1 MDIISYQ
8 LTPESY
14 GQVRYC
20 PILLANHAN
29 TSLEEWFTNYKFL
42 LFSIEN
48 TTEEEFSNHRLS
60 VEYHYS
66 LRLRERTFTE
76 IKQDSASLIEAS
88 LFQDLFRIL
97 VTTLEQAN
105 ELFEISE
112 TKKIGQNILDF
123 KREIE
128 QKTHKFNRDDFPTKI
143 KKFAV
148 EDKFQDYLA
157 TLVAINK
164 ARNCFE
170 HRNGV
175 LGVKDCNVGEKLVI
189 KFRYPAPIG
198 EDGKPVGLFD
208 KVKGDQ
214 YLRLHFVEGKKT
226 FRINERIRLDFED
239 SYKLIYTINFA
250 LKGIVDFLYK
260 LKDMD
265 VEVPIIKEFKS

>member
-20 PILLANHAN
+20 PILLANHTN
-29 TSLEEWFTNYKFL
+29 TALEEWFTNYKFL
-42 LFSIEN
+42 LFAIEN

-60 VEYHYS
+60 VEYLYS
-66 LRLRERTFTE
+66 LKIRERTFTE
-76 IKQDSASLIEAS
+76 IKQNSTSLIEAS

-97 VTTLEQAN
+97 VTTFEQAN

-123 KREIE
+123 QQEIE
-128 QKTHKFNRDDFPTKI
+128 KKTYKFNRDDFPKKI

-170 HRNGV
+170 HRNGI
-175 LGVKDCNVGEKLVI
+175 LGIYDCNVGEKLVI
-189 KFRYPAPIG
+189 KFRYPAAIDA
-198 EDGKPVGLFD
+198 DGKPVGLFD
-208 KVKGDQ
+208 KVKGNQD
-214 YLRLHFVEGKKT
+214 LRLQFIEGKKT
-226 FRINERIRLDFED
+226 FRVKERIRLNFED

-265 VEVPIIKEFKS
+265 EEVTIIKEFKS